1 MLENFLAREQ
11 LGALKYDAKFAAKV
25 FKSEETIFAIP
36 QTFMNLSGTAVEP
49 LARFYK
55 IAPED
60 ILVLHDEIDFLTGKI
75 ALKN

>member
-1 MLENFLAREQ
+1 MLEKFLAREQ
-11 LGALKYDAKFAAKV
+11 LGTLKYDAKFIANVLKN
-25 FKSEETIFAIP
+25 EETIFAFP

-55 IAPED
+55 IAPVD